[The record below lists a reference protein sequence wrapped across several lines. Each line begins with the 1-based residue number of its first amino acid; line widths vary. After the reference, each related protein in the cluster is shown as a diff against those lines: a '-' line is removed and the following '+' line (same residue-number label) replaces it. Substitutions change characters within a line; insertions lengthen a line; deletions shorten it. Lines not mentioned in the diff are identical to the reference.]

1 MKMLKEDSNTLNQDI
16 DAFINT
22 FSTIDEVEKN
32 IEKTEEN
39 IEVIYVAIKNLGTL
53 QLKNRQKGF
62 RAQEKQEKMS

>member
-32 IEKTEEN
+32 IERTEEN
-39 IEVIYVAIKNLGTL
+39 I
-53 QLKNRQKGF
+53 
-62 RAQEKQEKMS
+62 